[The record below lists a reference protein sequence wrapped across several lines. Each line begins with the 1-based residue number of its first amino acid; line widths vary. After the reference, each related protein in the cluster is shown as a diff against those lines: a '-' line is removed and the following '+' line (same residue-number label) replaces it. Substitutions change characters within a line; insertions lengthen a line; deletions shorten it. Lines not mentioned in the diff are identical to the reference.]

1 MPVIIIMIVIMMM
14 MVMVEMLTAGEGFI
28 FKPEAENRL
37 EGGSITPC
45 DHHRRGA
52 IGEGVQSARHAL
64 TRRAVNQV
72 AFGDDE
78 DIGGGNLIAE
88 QLIHRGFVIEF
99 RVSLTLGLQCIEISG
114 HHAIGKRGTI
124 HHRDHAIQHDALAD
138 IRPGESLNQRLRQ
151 GQSRCFNNNV
161 IRGRHLFQQL
171 LHGGQEV
178 IRHRAADTAI
188 GQFDDIIG
196 GTVFHAT
203 GCQHFTINT
212 DITKLIDDEGK
223 TAAIGLF
230 NQSPDQRGLAST
242 KKTGDH
248 GCRNTHCR
256 HG

>member
-1 MPVIIIMIVIMMM
+1 MLGHRRRQVPDKRFMIIQHRQAQNNRMEGIMPVVIMVVIMPVVIMPVIIIMIVIMMM

-37 EGGSITPC
+37 EGGSITSC

-124 HHRDHAIQHDALAD
+124 H
-138 IRPGESLNQRLRQ
+138 PVSYT
-151 GQSRCFNNNV
+151 
-161 IRGRHLFQQL
+161 HLTLPTIL
-171 LHGGQEV
+171 LV
-178 IRHRAADTAI
+178 
-188 GQFDDIIG
+188 
-196 GTVFHAT
+196 
-203 GCQHFTINT
+203 
-212 DITKLIDDEGK
+212 
-223 TAAIGLF
+223 
-230 NQSPDQRGLAST
+230 
-242 KKTGDH
+242 
-248 GCRNTHCR
+248 
-256 HG
+256 